1 MSSVSV
7 KSRAF
12 GLNIEEVDIVVV
24 DDNPGMIKILMTILS
39 AFKVKR
45 ARYYTSAEQALTE
58 MIAEPPHI
66 VVTDWLMKPID
77 GLDMLQTMRNKAMH
91 PLCNTAT
98 IVLTG
103 EPSRK
108 NMASAVDNGAT
119 FFMVKPISPSV
130 LMERLKW
137 VCSDNRDYVFN
148 GDQMMIKGQKTQ
160 IRPERQEKTLP
171 EPMLL
176 DFVSAAKE
184 GVEPV
189 LRKVTDNLFAHDAH
203 EDSAVDEF
211 VLDDEEEE
219 LGLEPQKDINTDFK
233 KQHSEDDE
241 DCDWLNSNFAWAL

>member
-39 AFKVKR
+39 SFKVKR

-66 VVTDWLMKPID
+66 VLTDWLMNPID

-103 EPSRK
+103 EPSRR

-119 FFMVKPISPSV
+119 YFMVKPISPRI
-130 LMERLKW
+130 LMERLQW
-137 VCSDNRDYVFN
+137 VCNDDRDYVFN

-160 IRPERQEKTLP
+160 IRPERREKVLP

-176 DFVSAAKE
+176 DFVQAAQE
-184 GVEPV
+184 GATPV
-189 LRKVTDNLFAHDAH
+189 LRKVNENIFAN
-203 EDSAVDEF
+203 EDRVSEDF
-211 VLDDEEEE
+211 VLDD
-219 LGLEPQKDINTDFK
+219 LEGEIDIEPAKEKTVDFNI
-233 KQHSEDDE
+233 QQTEDDE
-241 DCDWLNSNFAWAL
+241 DLDWLESNFAWAF